1 MRRGVVAGVVA
12 LVAAGS
18 IALGSSVVSAS
29 ALAGDV
35 EARAVV
41 TASGG
46 CGTWRGDCPGYVD
59 EDLDGVCDNRDDS
72 YCDGAGCGYCDNT
85 GYSACDNTGCSACD
99 GTGCSY
105 CDGTGCGTGPGSA
118 RCGQNGRGGHRGARN
133 CW

>member
-35 EARAVV
+35 EARAVA

-72 YCDGAGCGYCDNT
+72 YCGGT
-85 GYSACDNTGCSACD
+85 GRNACDGTGCSACD
-99 GTGCSY
+99 GTGC
-105 CDGTGCGTGPGSA
+105 GTGAGSA
-118 RCGQNGRGGHRGARN
+118 RCGQNGRGGHHGARN

>member
-1 MRRGVVAGVVA
+1 MRRGVIAGVVA

-35 EARAVV
+35 EAQAVA

-46 CGTWRGDCPGYVD
+46 RGTWRGDCPGYVD

-72 YCDGAGCGYCDNT
+72 YCDG
-85 GYSACDNTGCSACD
+85 TGCSACD
-99 GTGCSY
+99 GTGCRACDNAGCSA
-105 CDGTGCGTGPGSA
+105 CDGTGCNVDAGSV
-118 RCGQNGRGGHRGARN
+118 RCGQNGRGGHHGARN

>member
-1 MRRGVVAGVVA
+1 MRRGVIAGVVA

-18 IALGSSVVSAS
+18 IALGSSVDSAS

-35 EARAVV
+35 EAQAVA

-59 EDLDGVCDNRDDS
+59 EDLGGVCDNRDDS
-72 YCDGAGCGYCDNT
+72 YCDDL
-85 GYSACDNTGCSACD
+85 DRRACD
-99 GTGCSY
+99 GTGCNV
-105 CDGTGCGTGPGSA
+105 DAGSV
-118 RCGQNGRGGHRGARN
+118 RCGQNGRGGHHGARN